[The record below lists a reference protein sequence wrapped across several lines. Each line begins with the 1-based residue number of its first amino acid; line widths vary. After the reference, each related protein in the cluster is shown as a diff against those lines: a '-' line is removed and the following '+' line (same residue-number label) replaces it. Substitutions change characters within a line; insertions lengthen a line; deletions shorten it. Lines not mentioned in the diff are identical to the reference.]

1 MGVRKPPDVL
11 GLWVMSEQFHTV
23 GILEDDPHFG
33 AVLVALV
40 TAAPDLRLAFACET
54 VAEALSAFRQSAPDL
69 VLVDMQLPDG
79 SGLELIRAAHA
90 RGTASLMLTVLADRT
105 SVLGAFE
112 EGAHGYLLKDTE
124 PSRISEAIADALA
137 GQNPISPEVARHLLQ
152 IIRKATPGQTAAE
165 ALTEREQTVLGMIAR
180 GLTYAEVADAAAI
193 SVHTVGD
200 HIKAIYRKLGVNS
213 KSEAVHEARALGWLR
228 RFD

>member
-1 MGVRKPPDVL
+1 MN
-11 GLWVMSEQFHTV
+11 EQPHPV
-23 GILEDDPHFG
+23 GILEDDPHFRALLVDLVVG
-33 AVLVALV
+33 A
-40 TAAPDLRLAFACET
+40 PNLRLAFACET
-54 VAEALSAFRQSAPDL
+54 VAEALAAFTKSTPDL

-79 SGLELIRAAHA
+79 SGLDLIRAAHA

-112 EGAHGYLLKDTE
+112 EGAHGYLLKDAE
-124 PSRISEAIADALA
+124 PAAICDAIAAALA
-137 GQNPISPEVARHLLQ
+137 GQNPISPDVARHLLQ
-152 IIRKATPGQTAAE
+152 LVCKASPNPHDAQ
-165 ALTEREQTVLGMIAR
+165 ALTEREQTVLNMIAR
-180 GLTYAEVADAAAI
+180 GLTYAEVADAATI